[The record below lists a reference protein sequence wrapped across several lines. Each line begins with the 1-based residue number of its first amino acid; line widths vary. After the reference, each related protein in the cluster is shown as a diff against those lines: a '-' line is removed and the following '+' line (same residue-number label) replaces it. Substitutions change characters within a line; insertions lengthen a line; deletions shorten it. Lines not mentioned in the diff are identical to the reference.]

1 MHDSELVPPPPESL
15 PRPTEAWAPLPPPP
29 EPDWLLAR
37 ARRRR
42 RPTRLWV
49 HLVLLLLTILT
60 TSAWGLAHYLSFV
73 GGFAGR
79 VPPVNVTAVLGAFW
93 YSGTVLAIL
102 GCHEMGHY
110 LACRFY
116 GIDATLPFFL
126 PAPIVI
132 TGTFGAVI
140 RIRDMFPDRRSLFDV
155 GIAGPIAGF
164 VIAVPALFLGLWLSH
179 VEAVPA
185 GFTGYSLGEPLLFK
199 AAAWAVWGNVADG
212 FSINLHP
219 VGFAAWLGLIVTS
232 LNLIPIGQ
240 LDGGHISYAV
250 LGRRKSLWVTAT
262 GITAGVLVAAYY
274 RSVTLGVFVVLTI
287 AMLVIGGLRHPA
299 TLDDGVALGQ
309 SRMALAILA
318 IVMLILCFTPVPIEE
333 LLPH

>member
-1 MHDSELVPPPPESL
+1 M
-15 PRPTEAWAPLPPPP
+15 
-29 EPDWLLAR
+29 
-37 ARRRR
+37 RRRR

-49 HLVLLLLTILT
+49 HIVLLLLTILT

-73 GGFAGR
+73 GGFAGH
-79 VPPVNVTAVLGAFW
+79 VPQVNVTAVLGAFW
-93 YSGTVLAIL
+93 YSGTVLTIL

-110 LACRFY
+110 LACRLY

-164 VIAVPALFLGLWLSH
+164 IVAVPALFLGLWLSH

-287 AMLVIGGLRHPA
+287 VMLVIGGLRHPA

-309 SRMALAILA
+309 ARMVLAIVA

-333 LLPH
+333 LIPH

>member
-1 MHDSELVPPPPESL
+1 
-15 PRPTEAWAPLPPPP
+15 
-29 EPDWLLAR
+29 
-37 ARRRR
+37 
-42 RPTRLWV
+42 V
-49 HLVLLLLTILT
+49 HLALFLATVLT
-60 TSAWGLAHYLSFV
+60 TTSCGVDHYLSFSA
-73 GGFAGR
+73 GFAGH
-79 VPPVNVTAVLGAFW
+79 PSAISAATILAGFW

-110 LACRFY
+110 IACRLY

-126 PAPIVI
+126 PAPIVM

-164 VIAVPALFLGLWLSH
+164 VVAVPALFLGLWLSR

-185 GFTGYSLGEPLLFK
+185 HFAGLELGEPLLFK
-199 AAAWAVWGNVADG
+199 AAAWLVWGHIAEG

-219 VGFAAWLGLIVTS
+219 MGFAAWFGLIMTA

-240 LDGGHISYAV
+240 LDGGHIAYAA
-250 LGRRKSLWVTAT
+250 LGRRSLWVTSASAL
-262 GITAGVLVAAYY
+262 AGALIVALY
-274 RSVTLGVFVVLTI
+274 RSVTLGVFFVLAISMLFI
-287 AMLVIGGLRHPA
+287 AGLRHPA
-299 TLDDGVALGQ
+299 TLDDAVELGWGRLALPVVAI
-309 SRMALAILA
+309 A
-318 IVMLILCFTPVPIEE
+318 MLVLCFTPVPIEE

>member
-1 MHDSELVPPPPESL
+1 M
-15 PRPTEAWAPLPPPP
+15 
-29 EPDWLLAR
+29 LAR
-37 ARRRR
+37 ARRRS

-49 HLVLLLLTILT
+49 HVVLLLLTILT
-60 TSAWGLAHYLSFV
+60 TSGWGFLHYMSFV
-73 GGFAGR
+73 GGFGGR
-79 VPPVNVTAVLGAFW
+79 VPPVTVGAVLGAFW

-102 GCHEMGHY
+102 GSHEMGHY

-140 RIRDMFPDRRSLFDV
+140 RIRDMFPDRKSLFDV

-164 VIAVPALFLGLWLSH
+164 VVAVPALFLGLWLSRI
-179 VEAVPA
+179 EAVPA

-199 AAAWAVWGNVADG
+199 AAAWAVWGKVADG

-219 VGFAAWLGLIVTS
+219 MGFAAWLGLIVTS

-250 LGRRKSLWVTAT
+250 LGRKSLWVTAA

-274 RSVTLGVFVVLTI
+274 QSMTLAVFVVLTI
-287 AMLVIGGLRHPA
+287 VMLGIGGLRHPS
-299 TLDDGVALGQ
+299 TLDDGVVLGQ
-309 SRMALAILA
+309 GRMILAVVA
-318 IVMLILCFTPVPIEE
+318 IVMLMLCFTPVPIEE
-333 LLPH
+333 LIPH